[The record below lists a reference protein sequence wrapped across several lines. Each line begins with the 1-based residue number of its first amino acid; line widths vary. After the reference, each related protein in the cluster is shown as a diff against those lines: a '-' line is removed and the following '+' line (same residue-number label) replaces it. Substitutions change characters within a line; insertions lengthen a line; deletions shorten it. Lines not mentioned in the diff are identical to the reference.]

1 MALYTDQPKNDFNSF
16 NGDSKSKRDTL
27 PNVELADVG
36 ARFIAL
42 VIDSVL
48 LGVLTGVLTAGSDG
62 FMASILGFIIGAA
75 YQWYFLTACYGQT
88 VGKMLLNIRVVRLDG
103 APLTASDAVIRY
115 IGYYV
120 NSFFFM
126 IGWIWAL
133 FDDRHQGFHD
143 KLVNTVVVRA

>member
-1 MALYTDQPKNDFNSF
+1 MTLYTDKPKNDFIDYSG
-16 NGDSKSKRDTL
+16 GDDSRRDAF
-27 PNVELADVG
+27 PDVELADVG

-42 VIDSVL
+42 IIDSVL
-48 LGVLTGVLTAGSDG
+48 VGMLTGVLALGAEG
-62 FMASILGFIIGAA
+62 FGASLLTFIIGAA
-75 YQWYFLTACYGQT
+75 YQWYFLTACNGQT
-88 VGKMLLNIRVVRLDG
+88 VGKMLLKIRVVRLDG

-115 IGYYV
+115 IGYYI
-120 NSFFFM
+120 NSFLFM